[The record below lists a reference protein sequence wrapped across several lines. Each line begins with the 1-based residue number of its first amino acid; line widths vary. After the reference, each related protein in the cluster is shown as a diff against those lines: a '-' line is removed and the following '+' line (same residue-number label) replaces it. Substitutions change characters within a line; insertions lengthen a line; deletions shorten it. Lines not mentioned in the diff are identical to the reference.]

1 MLWSELQRGVLAWRK
16 SHGFSRLDAQAAYI
30 VRQLLY
36 GYDSAFDDL
45 GWVNDHLIHIGNF
58 NRATLRHYRLASQYI
73 TVLTRCWPTRLRTA
87 VAQFTC
93 GDFAPASAAP
103 TGHATVG
110 NRHDVVAQH
119 IKQILSAVYVQP
131 QVVWLHHKFHGIS
144 I

>member
-1 MLWSELQRGVLAWRK
+1 MVWSELQHGVLAGRK
-16 SHGFSRLDAQAAYI
+16 SHGLSWLDAQAAYI
-30 VRQLLY
+30 VRQFF
-36 GYDSAFDDL
+36 YDCDRTFDDL

-58 NRATLRHYRLASQYI
+58 NRAILRQHRLASQHI
-73 TVLTRCWPTRLRTA
+73 TVLTRSRSSSLWSA
-87 VAQFTC
+87 VAQFTA

-110 NRHDVVAQH
+110 NRHGVIAQH